1 MVAMKQ
7 LTDNPEE
14 DTQSP
19 NLTDAWMPRRRT
31 ESPWFWVQ
39 LVGGSLVFHGALL
52 AIALPL
58 TARLSAASQSGVP
71 TPVEFV
77 ELSEP
82 SPKPI
87 VSQPPTE
94 PAVAAAPAPEEP
106 IPTQTVFNETISP
119 NEISFAP
126 EPSPTILPLPIP
138 APEVSPSPEA
148 SPEPSPSPE
157 IRTETPFETAAAIPQ
172 PDSLPLPVLPSSSP
186 ASLSP
191 QPPQPEQRAPEP
203 TPESSAPKPLS
214 DTNSDRPPSES
225 LPTDTTATSLPLP
238 DPAPQPETPPSDPG
252 LQTTTIDTP
261 IPNVSESIAAVPS
274 TVDSD
279 NLNSANSEPAD
290 PVGVTLSL
298 SSSSRVAPAGDEP
311 VETLE
316 LARPVNNTSTF
327 LPDPSTSA
335 CQVTPEVLNHVGTAI
350 ALQIT
355 TKAEQDK
362 PLDVRIYQS
371 SGSLDYDQLA
381 TCLVKEWRFESAT
394 ALNTGGTE
402 RQAIASDELLITLI
416 INRS

>member
-1 MVAMKQ
+1 MKQ
-7 LTDNPEE
+7 LTDNPQE

-39 LVGGSLVFHGALL
+39 LVGGSLVFHGVLL

-148 SPEPSPSPE
+148 SPEPSPSSE

-203 TPESSAPKPLS
+203 TPEASI
-214 DTNSDRPPSES
+214 PPSES
-225 LPTDTTATSLPLP
+225 PSTDTTATALPSAP
-238 DPAPQPETPPSDPG
+238 DLLAPQPQTPPSDPG

-279 NLNSANSEPAD
+279 NLNSANSELAA

-327 LPDPSTSA
+327 LPDPSASA

-355 TKAEQDK
+355 TKAEQDQ

-394 ALNTGGTE
+394 ALNTGDTE